1 MTRSSGTAPT
11 GLDALYTPA
20 GFFLVRT
27 PTLPVDAYVE
37 ALDGLGRSARDRL
50 WALGELPLVRQAVR
64 VASHSLAAELEKSAP
79 GVDGRAADR
88 MHSSLLRYLSRMSS
102 RSTPYGLFAQV
113 EAGEFGEATTL
124 ARTGER
130 PAATRTR
137 ADMGW
142 LMELI
147 KEMEGDPELRGELTV
162 GANPLLQRTGDRI
175 TLAVAQASV
184 TADQQSSSVR
194 ATRAV
199 DAVLARAAAR
209 PRWTELITALAREF
223 PAVPQAK
230 ITGLMDQLW
239 DLGMLTSDLRPAL
252 THPCPEQAVLDR
264 IEGLAAAGRYRR
276 ALCRTRRLAAAA
288 DQAPPEEGSRLLAE
302 LYEHQRVVVP
312 GHRESPFHADARL
325 DLSGTTLHSQ
335 VAADA
340 ADAADVLLR
349 LVQPTR
355 LHHLAVYHGEFLER
369 YGVGAEVPV
378 LDLLDPETG
387 LDAPESYRFPPR
399 ALPLTPAPR
408 VDRREQEEALAAL
421 AAAALHQGQP
431 EVEITDAFLTAWQ
444 PRDEGS
450 PGPDARPS
458 LDVMGQIVA
467 GSREQLDAGDW
478 KFVLGTGPLRDGGRF
493 GGRFFDLLG
502 ENFQKV
508 LQEYATAEEEL
519 GAGTVFAELNY
530 AQLDGRR
537 GNVAIHPPVRRYEI
551 CVNASPTGG
560 DVQQIDLSDVLVG
573 ATQDRFYLRSA
584 RLDRQLHVTQSHL
597 VNWGT
602 APNVCR
608 FLLEASED
616 GWAPLAEFSW
626 GAMERAPFLPRVT
639 RGRIVLKPARW
650 LFGSDV
656 PGFPEGCADTA
667 AVDRDGFFDAFR
679 EWRQTWQVPRWVHLS
694 LFDHRILLD
703 LANPLCVDEVQRALF
718 ASEAPGGLGALVLE
732 ESVAD
737 PTRPSWLRDAHGRS
751 YANEIVVPLLAR
763 RSAVEKPVPV
773 VSPAAIAA
781 ARDLAADPVHAKR
794 QTAGGDWAHVKLY
807 AAAARHEDI
816 LSGSLPRLVQELREE
831 GLIDRWFF
839 IRYGDPHPHLRI
851 RVRRAPGADASAPL
865 VRLVGWAKGLVDAGL
880 AADLAVVSYD
890 RETERYGGPL
900 AMDAAEAAFEA
911 SSDMATM
918 LLGLLRSRPGMDA
931 DIVCAYALDALHR
944 QWGSAPGAAHQ
955 LAGKEIPA
963 DTRERFR
970 TVRRT
975 LCDLIAP
982 WDEHPDPLA
991 RQWAHDLAAVLAGQA
1006 RAVAA
1011 AGARV
1016 RDLARSGQLIGT
1028 EQEILDSLA
1037 HMQSIRLAGLDR
1049 EGEVRSHHLRAL
1061 ALRAVQGRPQSEGRR

>member
-1 MTRSSGTAPT
+1 MS
-11 GLDALYTPA
+11 LYTPA
-20 GFFLVRT
+20 GFFLVRS
-27 PTLPVDAYVE
+27 PALPVDPYVE
-37 ALDGLGRSARDRL
+37 ALDGRGRGARDHL
-50 WALGELPLVRQAVR
+50 WTLGEQPLVRQAVR
-64 VASHSLAAELEKSAP
+64 VASHSLAEELEKSAP
-79 GVDGRAADR
+79 GADSRAADR

-102 RSTPYGLFAQV
+102 RPTPYGLFAQV

-124 ARTGER
+124 ARTGEH
-130 PAATRTR
+130 PAAGRTR

-142 LMELI
+142 LMALV

-162 GANPLLQRTGDRI
+162 GVNPLLQRTGDRI
-175 TLAVAQASV
+175 TLAVAQTSV

-209 PRWTELITALAREF
+209 PRWSELIAALAGEF
-223 PAVPQAK
+223 PAAPPAK
-230 ITGLMDQLW
+230 ITALMDQLW

-264 IEGLAAAGRYRR
+264 IEGLAGAGRYRR
-276 ALCRTRRLAAAA
+276 ALRRTRQLAAAA

-302 LYEHQRVVVP
+302 LYDHQRVVVP
-312 GHRESPFHADARL
+312 GHTQSPFHADARL
-325 DLSGTTLHSQ
+325 DLRGTTLHSQ
-335 VAADA
+335 VADA
-340 ADAADVLLR
+340 AAEAADVLLR
-349 LVQPTR
+349 LGQQTPR
-355 LHHLAVYHGEFLER
+355 LHHLAVYHREFLER

-378 LDLLDPETG
+378 LDLLNPETG
-387 LDAPESYRFPPR
+387 LDAPETYRYPPR
-399 ALPLTPAPR
+399 ELPLTPSPR
-408 VDRREQEEALAAL
+408 KDRREQEEALAAL
-421 AAAALHQGQP
+421 AAAALHQGKR
-431 EVEITDAFLTAWQ
+431 EVEITDAFLKAWQ
-444 PRDEGS
+444 PRDDGGS
-450 PGPDARPS
+450 GPDARPS
-458 LDVMGQIVA
+458 LDIMGQVVA
-467 GSREQLDAGDW
+467 GSRGQLDDGDW
-478 KFVLGTGPLRDGGRF
+478 KFVLSTGPMRDGGRF

-502 ENFQKV
+502 ENFQKL

-519 GAGTVFAELNY
+519 CTATVFAELNY
-530 AQLDGRR
+530 AQLEGRR
-537 GNVAIHPPVRRYEI
+537 GNVAVHPPVRRYEI

-573 ATQDRFYLRSA
+573 ATPDRFYLRSA

-597 VNWGT
+597 VNWGS

-656 PGFPEGCADTA
+656 PGFPDGCADA
-667 AVDRDGFFDAFR
+667 AAMDREAFFDAFGQ
-679 EWRQTWQVPRWVHLS
+679 WRQAWQVPRWVHLS

-703 LANPLCVDEVQRALF
+703 LENPLCVDELQRALRT
-718 ASEAPGGLGALVLE
+718 SYGPGGPGALVLE

-737 PTRPSWLRDAHGRS
+737 PAQPSWLRDADGRS

-763 RSAVEKPVPV
+763 KTAVETPVPV
-773 VSPAAIAA
+773 VSPAAALA
-781 ARDLAADPVHAKR
+781 ARELAADPARAKR

-816 LSGSLPRLVQELREE
+816 LSGSLPELIRGLREE

-900 AMDAAEAAFEA
+900 VMDAAEAVFEA
-911 SSDMATM
+911 GSDMATA
-918 LLGLLRSRPGMDA
+918 LLGLLRSRPGLDA
-931 DIVCAYALDALHR
+931 DIVGAYALDALHR
-944 QWGSAPGAAHQ
+944 QWGAAPDGGHG
-955 LAGKEIPA
+955 LAGKEIPSA
-963 DTRERFR
+963 TRERFR

-982 WDEHPDPLA
+982 WDERPDPLA
-991 RQWAHDLAAVLAGQA
+991 REWADALGTVLAVQA
-1006 RAVAA
+1006 DVVAD
-1011 AGARV
+1011 AGRLV
-1016 RDLARSGQLIGT
+1016 RSLAESGQLIGT
-1028 EQEILDSLA
+1028 EREILGSLA
-1037 HMQSIRLAGLDR
+1037 HMQSIRLQGLDR
-1049 EGEVRSHHLRAL
+1049 EREVRCGHLRAL
-1061 ALRAVQGRPQSEGRR
+1061 ALRAVQGRRAAGGRR